1 MRMQG
6 VIERYREFMPVT
18 EKTCVISLNEGSTPL
33 VQAHRLS
40 EAIHSKLDIWL
51 KYEGL
56 NPTGSFKDRG
66 MTMAITKAVE
76 ENFKAVMC
84 ASTGNTSASAAAYA
98 ARAGIK
104 CAVLIPEGKIALGKL
119 SQAMVH
125 GAKVI
130 QIRGNFDDALNL
142 VRSITETNPIAL
154 VNSVNPYR
162 IEGQKSGA
170 FEIVDAFDGNAP
182 DFHALP
188 VGNAGNITAYWKGY
202 KEYHAAGKTAALPT
216 MLGFQAAGAAPIVL
230 GHPVEKPETFA
241 TAIRIGNPAS
251 WKTAEAA
258 RDESGGVID
267 MVTDDE
273 IRTAYKMMASLEGI
287 FAEPASAASVAGL
300 IKLASAGYFDDK
312 EPRVGGKLRT
322 VCILTGHG
330 LKDPESAI
338 KAAEEPVTVEAEE
351 DAVLDAIG
359 IGAPEPAHA

>member
-1 MRMQG
+1 MLIEG
-6 VIERYREFMPVT
+6 VIERYREYMPVT
-18 EKTCVISLNEGSTPL
+18 EETRIISLNEGSTPL
-33 VQAHRLS
+33 VQAYNLS
-40 EAIHSKLDIWL
+40 AAIHPRLDIYL

-76 ENFKAVMC
+76 DGFKGVIC
-84 ASTGNTSASAAAYA
+84 ASTGNTSASAAAFS

-119 SQAMVH
+119 SQAMIH
-125 GAKVI
+125 GAQVI
-130 QIRGNFDDALNL
+130 QIKGNFDTALNL
-142 VRSITETNPIAL
+142 VRSITEHHPIAL

-170 FEIVDAFDGNAP
+170 FEIVDDFEGCAP
-182 DFHALP
+182 DFHVLP

-202 KEYHAAGKTAALPT
+202 KEYHAGGKTKNLPK
-216 MLGFQAAGAAPIVL
+216 MLGFQAAGSAPIVL

-251 WKTAEAA
+251 WQTAEAA
-258 RDESGGVID
+258 RDESGGLID

-273 IRTAYKMMASLEGI
+273 IRAAYKLLASREGI
-287 FAEPASAASVAGL
+287 FAEPASAATIAGVL
-300 IKLASAGYFDDK
+300 KLAGKGFFDK
-312 EPRVGGKLRT
+312 AEPLQGDRLRL

-330 LKDPESAI
+330 LKDPDSAI
-338 KAAEEPVTVEAEE
+338 KAAEEPVTIEGNE
-351 DAVLDAIG
+351 DAVLEAMG
-359 IGAPEPAHA
+359 LNAPQPAGV